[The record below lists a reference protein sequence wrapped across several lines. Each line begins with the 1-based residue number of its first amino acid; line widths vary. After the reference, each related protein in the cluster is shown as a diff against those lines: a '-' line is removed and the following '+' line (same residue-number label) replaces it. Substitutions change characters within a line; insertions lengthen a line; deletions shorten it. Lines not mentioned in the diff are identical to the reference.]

1 MGDIVKLKKSDAAS
15 LIDELDKEK
24 ENIDA
29 IVVAYTLKSGE
40 VFTYRASSLMEMAVL
55 VAYLDISLKEE
66 L

>member
-15 LIDELDKEK
+15 LIDDLS
-24 ENIDA
+24 ENKDNIES
-29 IVVAYTLKSGE
+29 IVVAYTVKDGSI
-40 VFTYRASSLMEMAVL
+40 FTYRASSLMEMAVL